1 LFRSWIVD
9 GIPRKAD
16 GRRIFSAE
24 FKKEQ
29 VARVQRGELSPAE
42 LSRELGVQRTVVHR
56 WLRLATEGS
65 TTAVRENE
73 AVVPVSQLRAAQ
85 ARIRELEQAL
95 GRKTLE
101 NEILRTARAEVEK
114 KPRWYGVSK
123 G

>member
-1 LFRSWIVD
+1 VD

-16 GRRIFSAE
+16 GRRIFSAD

-56 WLRLATEGS
+56 WIRLATDGS

-73 AVVPVSQLRAAQ
+73 AVVPASHLRAAQ

-101 NEILRTARAEVEK
+101 NEILRAARAEVEK
-114 KPRWYGVSK
+114 KPHWYGVSK
-123 G
+123 P

>member
-1 LFRSWIVD
+1 MD

-24 FKKEQ
+24 FKREQ
-29 VARVQRGELSPAE
+29 VARVQRGELSAAE
-42 LSRELGVQRTVVHR
+42 LSRELSVQRTVVGR
-56 WLRLATEGS
+56 WIRLATDGS

-73 AVVPVSQLRAAQ
+73 AVVPASQLRAAQ

-101 NEILRTARAEVEK
+101 NEILRAARAEVET

>member
-1 LFRSWIVD
+1 MD

>member
-1 LFRSWIVD
+1 MDV
-9 GIPRKAD
+9 IPRKAD

-29 VARVQRGELSPAE
+29 VARVQRGELSAAE
-42 LSRELGVQRTVVHR
+42 LSRELGVQRTVVGR
-56 WLRLATEGS
+56 WIRLATEGS

-73 AVVPVSQLRAAQ
+73 PVVALSELRAAQ

-101 NEILRTARAEVEK
+101 NEILRAARAEVEK
-114 KPRWYGVSK
+114 KPRWYGASK

>member
-1 LFRSWIVD
+1 MD

-24 FKKEQ
+24 FKKAQ
-29 VARVQRGELSPAE
+29 VERVQRGELSAAE
-42 LSRELGVQRTVVHR
+42 LSRELGVQRTVIGR
-56 WLRLATEGS
+56 WMRLATEGS

-73 AVVPVSQLRAAQ
+73 AVVPVSHLRAAE
-85 ARIRELEQAL
+85 ARIRALEQAL

-101 NEILRTARAEVEK
+101 NEILRAARAEVEK
-114 KPRWYGVSK
+114 KPRWYGVSP